1 MSWFQRL
8 FSKPLFKSPKVAS
21 TSSKARRRPAEARSN
36 TPEDHARRKAERAL
50 HREYLHD
57 VVREC
62 MATVGVLS
70 SHYKFKVLTVDREST
85 QFVVMMDMLNL
96 VAPDREGLSNME
108 ASIAHRAMSLRG
120 MRVIAVYWRMTD
132 QASLLRPRAEARI
145 QSTQNA
151 APRPPRSDRRPETP
165 PNKHD
170 PSTSG
175 FPETDPRAL
184 GGTQYGEI
192 G

>member
-1 MSWFQRL
+1 MSWFERL
-8 FSKPLFKSPKVAS
+8 FSKPLFKSPKV
-21 TSSKARRRPAEARSN
+21 TSSSAKARRRPAEGRSN

-85 QFVVMMDMLNL
+85 QFVVMIDMLNL

-108 ASIAHRAMSLRG
+108 AAIAHRAMSLRG

-132 QASLLRPRAEARI
+132 QASMLRPRAEARI
-145 QSTQNA
+145 PAVSNA
-151 APRPPRSDRRPETP
+151 MPPPNRRPE
-165 PNKHD
+165 KSKRHD
-170 PSTSG
+170 ASTSD
-175 FPETDPRAL
+175 FAETDPRAL
-184 GGTQYGEI
+184 GGTQYGEVD
-192 G
+192 

>member
-1 MSWFQRL
+1 MSWFERL
-8 FSKPLFKSPKVAS
+8 FSKPLFKSPTGVGG
-21 TSSKARRRPAEARSN
+21 SSKGRRRSAEGRSN
-36 TPEDHARRKAERAL
+36 TPEDSARRKAERAL

-96 VAPDREGLSNME
+96 VAPDREGLTSME
-108 ASIAHRAMSLRG
+108 TNIAHRAMSLRG

-132 QASLLRPRAEARI
+132 QASLLRPRGEARI
-145 QSTQNA
+145 PATSST
-151 APRPPRSDRRPETP
+151 PPRDHRPDRS
-165 PNKHD
+165 KHRD

-175 FPETDPRAL
+175 FAETDPRAL
-184 GGTQYGEI
+184 GGTQYGEM

>member
-1 MSWFQRL
+1 MSWFERL

-21 TSSKARRRPAEARSN
+21 SSSSARRRSVEGRSN
-36 TPEDHARRKAERAL
+36 SPEDHAKRKAQRAL

-85 QFVVMMDMLNL
+85 QFVVMIDMLNL
-96 VAPDREGLSNME
+96 VAPDRDGLSDME
-108 ASIAHRAMSLRG
+108 TSIAHRAMSLRG

-132 QASLLRPRAEARI
+132 QASLLRPRGEARI
-145 QSTQNA
+145 PA
-151 APRPPRSDRRPETP
+151 ATSPAPMPSRRPDKP
-165 PNKHD
+165 IHQD
-170 PSTSG
+170 IGSSG

-184 GGTQYGEI
+184 GGTQYGEVN
-192 G
+192 

>member
-1 MSWFQRL
+1 MSWLVRL
-8 FSKPLFKSPKVAS
+8 FSKPLFKSPKATS
-21 TSSKARRRPAEARSN
+21 SSKARRRSSEGRSN
-36 TPEDHARRKAERAL
+36 TPEDHAKRKAERAL

-57 VVREC
+57 IVREC

-85 QFVVMMDMLNL
+85 QFVVMIDMLNL

-108 ASIAHRAMSLRG
+108 TSIAHRAMSLRG

-132 QASLLRPRAEARI
+132 QASLLRPRGEVRI
-145 QSTQNA
+145 PAAQSMPPTQNA
-151 APRPPRSDRRPETP
+151 PPGRSRTQDA
-165 PNKHD
+165 
-170 PSTSG
+170 STSG

-192 G
+192 H

>member
-1 MSWFQRL
+1 MSWFERL
-8 FSKPLFKSPKVAS
+8 FSKPLFKSPKAS
-21 TSSKARRRPAEARSN
+21 SSSSTLRRSAEGRSN
-36 TPEDHARRKAERAL
+36 SPDDVAKRKAQRAL

-62 MATVGVLS
+62 MAAVGVLS

-85 QFVVMMDMLNL
+85 QFVVMIDMLNL

-108 ASIAHRAMSLRG
+108 ASVAHRAMSLRG

-145 QSTQNA
+145 
-151 APRPPRSDRRPETP
+151 PRPSSAPPSPVRRPDKPIYQELGLT
-165 PNKHD
+165 D
-170 PSTSG
+170 

-184 GGTQYGEI
+184 GGTQYGEVS
-192 G
+192 